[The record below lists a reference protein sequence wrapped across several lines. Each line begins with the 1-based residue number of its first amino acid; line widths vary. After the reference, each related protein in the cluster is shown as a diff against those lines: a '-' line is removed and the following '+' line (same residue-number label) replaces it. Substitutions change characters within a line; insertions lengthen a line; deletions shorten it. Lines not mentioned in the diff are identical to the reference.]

1 MLIFQPPRGTTSPIM
16 GSNDRD
22 GPALR
27 KEGRVA
33 WILLSVAGIFEVVW
47 AYYMKLSEGFSR
59 PLYTVLTFAF
69 MFVSFWMLSVAMKTL
84 PLGTAYAVWTGIGA
98 VGAFLVGLVVLG
110 ESATPLRILAAVLIV
125 SGIALM
131 KFSSTE

>member
-1 MLIFQPPRGTTSPIM
+1 M

-69 MFVSFWMLSVAMKTL
+69 MFVSFWVLSVAMKTL

>member
-1 MLIFQPPRGTTSPIM
+1 M

-125 SGIALM
+125 SGITLM